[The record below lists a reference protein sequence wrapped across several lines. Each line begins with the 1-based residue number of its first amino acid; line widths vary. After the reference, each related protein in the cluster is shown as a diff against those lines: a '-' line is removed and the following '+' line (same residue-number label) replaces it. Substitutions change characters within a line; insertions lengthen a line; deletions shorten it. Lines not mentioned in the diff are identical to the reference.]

1 MRIAP
6 PTEKRAFNVNDNLV
20 PLINIIFLLL
30 IFFMIAGRIATS
42 DVVPVEALRSA
53 TLTPKA
59 EADVTVLVSFSGDIY
74 VESEPVD
81 RDALVTLLQDRLAQ
95 SDDPDQFR
103 VQVKV
108 DAFLPVEE
116 LKAVLSSVR
125 SAGLLRVSLLTQ
137 ERVAP

>member
-6 PTEKRAFNVNDNLV
+6 PTARRVFNVNDNLV

-30 IFFMIAGRIATS
+30 IFFMIAGRIAVS
-42 DVVPVEALRSA
+42 DAVPVEPLQSA
-53 TLTPKA
+53 TQVPQA
-59 EADVTVLVSFSGDIY
+59 EADVVLLVSVAGDVY

-81 RDALVTLLQDRLAQ
+81 RDALVPLLQELLAQ

-116 LKAVLSSVR
+116 LKAVLSRVR
-125 SAGLLRVSLLTQ
+125 SAGLLKVSLLTQ
-137 ERVAP
+137 EPVAP